1 MSTPAFDARPLTDPV
16 DAATARAYRKH
27 LLSTGRAPKTAGW
40 AAGCLIVAVVGVF
53 GLVVVNLVFRLV
65 FAPFFEGSPPEG
77 AGSIAIILVVGLI
90 AVGLTALIVKAY
102 RNGGV
107 RWYRLDQFARANGM
121 TWYPQASNPPLPGMI
136 FSLGSSR
143 TATDILRGEQP
154 RLVEFGNYRYTTGSG
169 KNRTTHRWGYV
180 AIRLGTPLPHI
191 VLDAEG
197 NNTFLGTNL
206 PQTFDKH
213 QRLSLEGDFDK
224 YFSLY
229 CPEGYEQ
236 DALYLFTPDIMA
248 RFIDNAALA
257 KIEASMSAAQSGI
270 DDARAATERMAGEGK
285 AMASTSSQQAQ
296 RFSNASE
303 TLGSVIG
310 DVSTSSERITAAE
323 SAVQQARNAATASGT
338 AVGEAINAMAG
349 IEQSAEQIGRIIG
362 SIDEIAFQTNLLAL
376 NAGIEAARA
385 GESGRG
391 FAVVAQE
398 VRALAQRSADAAR
411 EIKNLVNGT
420 KTQVDEGVR
429 MVNRT
434 QEAIGGVVR
443 QVSDVSEMIGD
454 VARRTGENVASL
466 RDVANELTS
475 IGNDTDRSATRF
487 TAAAQEADD
496 LHTVILELG
505 RTVREFRIAR
515 QQYAAD
521 EPVSTHHRHNVP
533 PLRED
538 RMDYGYVHQQFRRQG
553 VI

>member
-1 MSTPAFDARPLTDPV
+1 MSSPAFDARPLTDPV
-16 DAATARAYRKH
+16 DAATARAYRKQ

-107 RWYRLDQFARANGM
+107 RWYRLDHFARANGM

-248 RFIDNAALA
+248 RFIDNAAQLDVEIVDDWLFLYGKRDFSTLDPRTWGWLFSVVGALMDKLA
-257 KIEASMSAAQSGI
+257 QWERWRDDRLAMPAAGAAASGVDGGAAGSAPDGVAGALPFAPPVEALRPPPGVAPSGRRLKTAVPWATILIGGAIVIVWFALQSGVFGAI
-270 DDARAATERMAGEGK
+270 
-285 AMASTSSQQAQ
+285 
-296 RFSNASE
+296 FS
-303 TLGSVIG
+303 
-310 DVSTSSERITAAE
+310 R
-323 SAVQQARNAATASGT
+323 
-338 AVGEAINAMAG
+338 
-349 IEQSAEQIGRIIG
+349 
-362 SIDEIAFQTNLLAL
+362 
-376 NAGIEAARA
+376 
-385 GESGRG
+385 
-391 FAVVAQE
+391 
-398 VRALAQRSADAAR
+398 
-411 EIKNLVNGT
+411 
-420 KTQVDEGVR
+420 
-429 MVNRT
+429 
-434 QEAIGGVVR
+434 
-443 QVSDVSEMIGD
+443 
-454 VARRTGENVASL
+454 
-466 RDVANELTS
+466 
-475 IGNDTDRSATRF
+475 
-487 TAAAQEADD
+487 
-496 LHTVILELG
+496 
-505 RTVREFRIAR
+505 
-515 QQYAAD
+515 
-521 EPVSTHHRHNVP
+521 
-533 PLRED
+533 
-538 RMDYGYVHQQFRRQG
+538 
-553 VI
+553 